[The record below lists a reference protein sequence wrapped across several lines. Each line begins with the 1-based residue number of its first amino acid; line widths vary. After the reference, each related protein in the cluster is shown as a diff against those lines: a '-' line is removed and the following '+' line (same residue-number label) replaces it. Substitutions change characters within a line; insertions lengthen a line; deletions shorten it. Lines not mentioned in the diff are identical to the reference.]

1 MGEARQR
8 RTRHFGRHRDRRAAG
23 QVDCRTRE
31 VFRCRLGPARRRGAG
46 GEHRHAA
53 DPLSHPQGLRG
64 ALSRR
69 RAGAAGRSSG
79 AALGAGRQ
87 PCRLR
92 GSPEEERRCR
102 PEARRR
108 PADRAARRGRP
119 PHPGIH
125 GALIFMAF
133 DLADRGIYGF
143 STSETLRFADLDA
156 NGHVNNGAF
165 IELLE
170 SARVSYLRQIVRS
183 GLPRFRLV
191 IGRIEAD
198 FKRQMFYPG
207 SATACARLIEA
218 HERKCVIGQG
228 LFDGEG
234 NCTAIQRV
242 TMVSLNEETHR
253 STPFDPAVRDMLD
266 RLASS
271 HDGLPT

>member
-1 MGEARQR
+1 
-8 RTRHFGRHRDRRAAG
+8 
-23 QVDCRTRE
+23 
-31 VFRCRLGPARRRGAG
+31 
-46 GEHRHAA
+46 
-53 DPLSHPQGLRG
+53 
-64 ALSRR
+64 
-69 RAGAAGRSSG
+69 
-79 AALGAGRQ
+79 
-87 PCRLR
+87 
-92 GSPEEERRCR
+92 
-102 PEARRR
+102 
-108 PADRAARRGRP
+108 
-119 PHPGIH
+119 
-125 GALIFMAF
+125 MAF

-242 TMVSLNEETHR
+242 TMVSLNEETPR